1 MRDESSIPT
10 SELTE
15 SGKVEQLTQMV
26 PNHVTKENVMKSHVG
41 GNTDPSGRKRPTFL
55 ALSPVPDRDT
65 SSSTTGPPSP
75 APYVSVIRGDSPGRR
90 ASPARMSPKQ
100 SPGISPKISP
110 SWSPKI
116 SPINRNSPFPKLP
129 TEMSRDL
136 RKSQRKARKGHDEVT
151 PPPPPP
157 PPPHAS
163 PPASD
168 FSAEQKN
175 SLLQLS
181 PSRQDDLSRD
191 KTRLDS
197 VEIDKDDDM
206 SCFETDLTANASSLK
221 QI

>member
-1 MRDESSIPT
+1 MRDKSSIPT

-15 SGKVEQLTQMV
+15 SGKVQQLTQMI
-26 PNHVTKENVMKSHVG
+26 PNHVTQENVIKSHVVE
-41 GNTDPSGRKRPTFL
+41 NTVPSGRKRPTFL

-65 SSSTTGPPSP
+65 STTGPPSP
-75 APYVSVIRGDSPGRR
+75 APYVSVIRGGSPGRR

-116 SPINRNSPFPKLP
+116 SPINRNSPFPKLT
-129 TEMSRDL
+129 TEISRDL

-168 FSAEQKN
+168 FSAEQKIL
-175 SLLQLS
+175 LLQLT

-191 KTRLDS
+191 NTRRDS
-197 VEIDKDDDM
+197 AEIDKDDDM
-206 SCFETDLTANASSLK
+206 SCFETDVTANASSLK